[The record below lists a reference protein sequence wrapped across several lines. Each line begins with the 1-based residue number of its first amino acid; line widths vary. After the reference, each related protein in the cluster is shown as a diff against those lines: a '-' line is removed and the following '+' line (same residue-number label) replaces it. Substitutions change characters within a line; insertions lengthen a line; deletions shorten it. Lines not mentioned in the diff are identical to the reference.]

1 MVLEGGAAPLIGSS
15 SQCLMNALTGRL
27 DYFCLARHPKSAV
40 SSALRFLVSDYGCLI
55 SLPAYS
61 FTCANGIC
69 ENNCRSMIMFSRRS
83 N

>member
-1 MVLEGGAAPLIGSS
+1 MIRFVRESSAARLIGH
-15 SQCLMNALTGRL
+15 L
-27 DYFCLARHPKSAV
+27 DYFCVARHSESAV
-40 SSALRFLVSDYGCLI
+40 SSSIRLLVSDYRCLI

>member
-1 MVLEGGAAPLIGSS
+1 MFSLKFQLFRDEFVTLQTASAIG
-15 SQCLMNALTGRL
+15 LFHR
-27 DYFCLARHPKSAV
+27 FFPRK
-40 SSALRFLVSDYGCLI
+40 LRFIASFVRFTSI
-55 SLPAYS
+55 PAYS

>member
-1 MVLEGGAAPLIGSS
+1 VGSILS
-15 SQCLMNALTGRL
+15 SQSGETAT
-27 DYFCLARHPKSAV
+27 YV
-40 SSALRFLVSDYGCLI
+40 SSIVSRLVSDYRRLI

-69 ENNCRSMIMFSRRS
+69 ENNCRSMIMFNRRS

>member
-1 MVLEGGAAPLIGSS
+1 MYYLKVIRRYDQNLPEPGFWPATELLRLSDLPGLGRIFLSWESVLAKETA
-15 SQCLMNALTGRL
+15 T
-27 DYFCLARHPKSAV
+27 
-40 SSALRFLVSDYGCLI
+40 LV
-55 SLPAYS
+55 LPAYS